1 MNWNAAGPTMAG
13 SLLWA
18 VDVYGRVFSLSAARG
33 RWRRAADIVLE
44 LKRVTGSEQCCWGIG
59 CDHQVYLHVYPSQ
72 VPIRHQEE
80 TYENQR
86 WNPVDGY
93 TDTLLPTDR
102 WQWTDE
108 SGLNPQPLH
117 SFVLPSANWEWE
129 GDWYVDDESCGRESS
144 ETGGWEYAV
153 DFPATFTK
161 EKKWNSC
168 VRRRRWLR
176 YRRYKALG
184 SWAKVPLDRGR
195 PPPEPFT
202 DISCGGWD
210 MSDSPEKHIYLW
222 AVSQQGKLWFRTGIR
237 QQNPEGT
244 HWEPIQVPREVAQVS
259 AGPNDLL
266 WVVLWDGQLLARTGI
281 SKDCPK
287 GSSWELVQPPNQKGA
302 VHVAVGIN
310 VVWAATKDN
319 KVWFR
324 RGVNSHN
331 PTGSGWISIGGEMVM
346 LSVGPSDQV
355 WGVGSDDRTVY
366 FRHGVTAT
374 EVTGRS
380 WVAVS
385 AQLDGSE
392 STNHSRYDASVFT
405 GEVTAPSQGSVLGC
419 DDTDIPKPR
428 VPKITSD
435 SFISALV
442 SDRSAPAHDPPS
454 AANPNV
460 PEENQVTSQ
469 ESDSSILSPSSPS
482 EGSETPW
489 SNVDLEEMKASVLSS
504 TRSSVATYPIELQQN
519 TVVQEEV
526 PPWAWVTGGG
536 CDISSS
542 SHVDW
547 FNISGATQPL
557 SPSLTPALS
566 APDKDTQTKRAQQEK
581 GTSIEKSVHV
591 TRGCMCWWRDWSPHQ
606 WEDVSVTLEQ
616 VTGAGAQTGDI
627 LYLYYTQDQEKKYL
641 YAVIKEVT
649 ALVPVF
655 RDSLYTVAVYTP
667 ERTKQRR
674 PILLATPSQEDFN
687 TWLSLLNESCCAS
700 RGLGE
705 HPSKQALWAV
715 TCKGDVMVHEPSPSL
730 EAPAQYLACDQMF
743 WRQVPAHL
751 LCVESNSLG
760 VVWGIAHDHTAWV
773 YTGGGRGPSAQGNI
787 SQAIND
793 VRSVYIFENQRWN
806 PMTGYTNKG
815 LPTDRY
821 MWSDAS
827 GLRECTKDNTSPP
840 SPQWTWVSD
849 WAVDYSVPGGTDKE
863 GWQYAADFHV
873 TFHGY
878 KTMKDFVRRR
888 RWARK
893 CEISLTGPW
902 QKVPPI
908 ALTDVTVLP
917 CLAQCSLEQVPVWA
931 ISEKG
936 DVLCRLGV
944 TANNP
949 AGNSWLHVGTDQ
961 PFKSI
966 CIGGGHQV
974 WAIARDSAVFY
985 RGSVSA
991 HNPAGEC
998 WYHIPSPP
1006 KQTLKQ
1012 VSVGRTS
1019 VYAVDENSNLWYR
1032 QGLTPSYPQGSA
1044 WELISSNVCKVSV
1057 GPLDQVWIIAD
1068 KVSGYPSES
1077 SGTVCHRLGVKP
1089 MQPKGLSWDLGIGG
1103 GWEHLS
1109 VRGNSIEAQRVGPRS
1124 PMPSRTQ
1131 SQVNGNVV
1139 GC

>member
-1 MNWNAAGPTMAG
+1 MSG
-13 SLLWA
+13 SQLWA
-18 VDVYGRVFSLSAARG
+18 VDVYGRGFSLWAAGG
-33 RWRRAADIVLE
+33 RWRRVADLLLE
-44 LKRVTGSEQCCWGIG
+44 LKRVTGSQHCCWGIG

-184 SWAKVPLDRGR
+184 SWAKVPLDRAR

-244 HWEPIQVPREVAQVS
+244 RWEPIQVPQEVAQVS
-259 AGPNDLL
+259 AGPKDLL

-281 SKDCPK
+281 NKDCPK
-287 GSSWELVQPPNQKGA
+287 GSSWERVLPPNQKGA
-302 VHVAVGIN
+302 VHVAVGLTVI
-310 VVWAATKDN
+310 WAVTKDN

-346 LSVGPSDQV
+346 LSMGPNDQV

-385 AQLDGSE
+385 AQLDGSA
-392 STNHSRYDASVFT
+392 STNHSSVRVHSDASVFA
-405 GEVTAPSQGSVLGC
+405 GEVTTPSQGSVLGC

-442 SDRSAPAHDPPS
+442 SDRSAPAHDPRSVAHPS
-454 AANPNV
+454 V
-460 PEENQVTSQ
+460 PEDNQMKSQ
-469 ESDSSILSPSSPS
+469 ESDSSVLSPSSLS
-482 EGSETPW
+482 DGSETPW
-489 SNVDLEEMKASVLSS
+489 SNVDLEEMKGSVPSS
-504 TRSSVATYPIELQQN
+504 TRSSVATYPIELQHN
-519 TVVQEEV
+519 TVVQEEL

-542 SHVDW
+542 SHVDLEGKCTA
-547 FNISGATQPL
+547 SRPL
-557 SPSLTPALS
+557 CSRTS
-566 APDKDTQTKRAQQEK
+566 QTLMYVCVCVSQ
-581 GTSIEKSVHV
+581 SVRV
-591 TRGCMCWWRDWSPHQ
+591 TRGCMCWWRDWTPHQ

-616 VTGAGAQTGDI
+616 VTGAGAQTGDV
-627 LYLYYTQDQEKKYL
+627 LYLYYTHDQEKKYV

-655 RDSLYTVAVYTP
+655 RDSLYTMAVYTP
-667 ERTKQRR
+667 ERTKQRC
-674 PILLATPSQEDFN
+674 PILLATPSQQDFN

-705 HPSKQALWAV
+705 HPSKQAMWAV

-730 EAPAQYLACDQMF
+730 EAPAQYLPCEHMF

-773 YTGGGRGPSAQGNI
+773 YTGGSRGPSAQGKHAPCSI
-787 SQAIND
+787 SD
-793 VRSVYIFENQRWN
+793 VRSVYIYENQRWN
-806 PMTGYTNKG
+806 PMTGYTDKG

-827 GLRECTKDNTSPP
+827 GLRECTKDNTRPP

-849 WAVDYSVPGGTDKE
+849 WAVDFGVPEGTDKE
-863 GWQYAADFHV
+863 GWQLVHIF
-873 TFHGY
+873 
-878 KTMKDFVRRR
+878 
-888 RWARK
+888 
-893 CEISLTGPW
+893 ISLTGPW

-944 TANNP
+944 TTNNP
-949 AGNSWLHVGTDQ
+949 SGNSWLHVGTDQ

-974 WAIARDSAVFY
+974 WAIARDGAVFY

-998 WYHIPSPP
+998 WYHIPSPL
-1006 KQTLKQ
+1006 KQTLRQ

-1068 KVSGYPSES
+1068 KVPGYPSES

-1089 MQPKGLSWDLGIGG
+1089 MQPKGLSWDFGIGVSFSTLRLMLNCAVLKNKKQTKKKK
-1103 GWEHLS
+1103 H
-1109 VRGNSIEAQRVGPRS
+1109 VG
-1124 PMPSRTQ
+1124 
-1131 SQVNGNVV
+1131 
-1139 GC
+1139 

>member
-1 MNWNAAGPTMAG
+1 MMAG

-33 RWRRAADIVLE
+33 RWRRAADFVLE
-44 LKRVTGSEQCCWGIG
+44 LKRVTGSRQCCWGIG
-59 CDHQVYLHVYPSQ
+59 CDHLVYLHVYPSQ

-129 GDWYVDDESCGRESS
+129 GDWYVDDESCGREST
-144 ETGGWEYAV
+144 ETG
-153 DFPATFTK
+153 
-161 EKKWNSC
+161 KKWNSC

-195 PPPEPFT
+195 PPPEPFI

-244 HWEPIQVPREVAQVS
+244 RWEPIQVPREVAQVS
-259 AGPNDLL
+259 AGPKDLL

-287 GSSWELVQPPNQKGA
+287 G
-302 VHVAVGIN
+302 
-310 VVWAATKDN
+310 
-319 KVWFR
+319 
-324 RGVNSHN
+324 
-331 PTGSGWISIGGEMVM
+331 WISIGGEMVM
-346 LSVGPSDQV
+346 LSMGPSDQV

-374 EVTGRS
+374 EVTGSVR
-380 WVAVS
+380 V
-385 AQLDGSE
+385 
-392 STNHSRYDASVFT
+392 HSDASVFA

-442 SDRSAPAHDPPS
+442 SDRSAPTHDPPS
-454 AANPNV
+454 SAHSSV

-482 EGSETPW
+482 DSSETPW
-489 SNVDLEEMKASVLSS
+489 SNVDLEEMKASVPSS
-504 TRSSVATYPIELQQN
+504 ARSSVATYPIELQHN
-519 TVVQEEV
+519 TVVQEEL

-536 CDISSS
+536 Y
-542 SHVDW
+542 
-547 FNISGATQPL
+547 T
-557 SPSLTPALS
+557 
-566 APDKDTQTKRAQQEK
+566 DTRTERAQQEK
-581 GTSIEKSVHV
+581 NASTEKSVRV
-591 TRGCMCWWRDWSPHQ
+591 MRGCMCWWRDWPPHQ

-627 LYLYYTQDQEKKYL
+627 LYLYYMHDQEKKYL

-667 ERTKQRR
+667 ERTKQRF
-674 PILLATPSQEDFN
+674 PILLATPSQEEFN
-687 TWLSLLNESCCAS
+687 TWLSLLNASCCAS

-715 TCKGDVMVHEPSPSL
+715 TCKGDVMVHDPSPSL
-730 EAPAQYLACDQMF
+730 EAPAQF

-773 YTGGGRGPSAQGNI
+773 YMGGSRGPSAQGNENI
-787 SQAIND
+787 NQAISD
-793 VRSVYIFENQRWN
+793 VRSVCIYENQRWN
-806 PMTGYTNKG
+806 PMTGYTDKG

-849 WAVDYSVPGGTDKE
+849 WAVDYGVPGGTDKE

-888 RWARK
+888 RWARLVYSIAAF
-893 CEISLTGPW
+893 ELTDSFIH
-902 QKVPPI
+902 KVPPI
-908 ALTDVTVLP
+908 ALTDVTILP

-974 WAIARDSAVFY
+974 WAIARDGAVFY

-1006 KQTLKQ
+1006 KQMLKQ

-1089 MQPKGLSWDLGIGG
+1089 MQPKGLSWDFGIGG

-1109 VRGNSIEAQRVGPRS
+1109 VRGNSIEAQRVAPRS

-1131 SQVNGNVV
+1131 SQCPRATIIITTTTTFFIMLDCTSLFVVVNTLPVSV
-1139 GC
+1139 SCALPTKCDFIYF

>member
-1 MNWNAAGPTMAG
+1 MSG

-18 VDVYGRVFSLSAARG
+18 VDVYGRVFSLPAARG
-33 RWRRAADIVLE
+33 RWSRAADIVLE
-44 LKRVTGSEQCCWGIG
+44 LKRVTGSHQCCWGIG
-59 CDHQVYLHVYPSQ
+59 CDHHVYLHVYPSQ

-86 WNPVDGY
+86 WNPVEGF

-108 SGLNPQPLH
+108 SGSIPQPLH
-117 SFVLPSANWEWE
+117 SFELPSANWEWE
-129 GDWYVDDESCGRESS
+129 GDWYVDDESCGREST

-153 DFPATFTK
+153 DFPAAFSK
-161 EKKWNSC
+161 DKKWNSC

-195 PPPEPFT
+195 SPPEPFV
-202 DISCGGWD
+202 DLSCGGWD
-210 MSDSPEKHIYLW
+210 MSDGPEKHIHLW
-222 AVSQQGKLWFRTGIR
+222 AVSQQGKLWSRTGIS

-244 HWEPIQVPREVAQVS
+244 RWEPVQVPREVAQVS
-259 AGPNDLL
+259 AGPKDLL
-266 WVVLWDGQLLARTGI
+266 WVVLWDGQMLARTGI

-287 GSSWELVQPPNQKGA
+287 GSSWDLVESPSQKGA
-302 VHVAVGIN
+302 VHVAVGIA
-310 VVWAATKDN
+310 VVWAVTKDN

-346 LSVGPSDQV
+346 LSVGPNDQV

-366 FRHGVTAT
+366 FRHGVTGT

-385 AQLDGSE
+385 AQLDS
-392 STNHSRYDASVFT
+392 SKSINHSSVHAHGDAGVF
-405 GEVTAPSQGSVLGC
+405 GGDVTAPSQGSVLGC

-442 SDRSAPAHDPPS
+442 SDRSAPLHDPTVP
-454 AANPNV
+454 PDV
-460 PEENQVTSQ
+460 PEGDQVTGP
-469 ESDSSILSPSSPS
+469 ESGSSVPTP
-482 EGSETPW
+482 TPW
-489 SNVDLEEMKASVLSS
+489 SNVDLEEMKASVP
-504 TRSSVATYPIELQQN
+504 RSSVATYPIELQHN
-519 TVVQEEV
+519 TVEQEDT

-536 CDISSS
+536 CDIHSR

-547 FNISGATQPL
+547 FNTSDTGPL
-557 SPSLTPALS
+557 SPAITPALG
-566 APDKDTQTKRAQQEK
+566 APHTEPGAA
-581 GTSIEKSVHV
+581 GEKSVRV
-591 TRGCMCWWRDWSPHQ
+591 TTGRMCWWRDWAPHE

-627 LYLYYTQDQEKKYL
+627 LYLHYTQHLDKKYL
-641 YAVIKEVT
+641 HAVMKEVT
-649 ALVPVF
+649 ALVPVL
-655 RDSLYTVAVYTP
+655 RDSLYTMAVYTA
-667 ERTKQRR
+667 ERTRHR
-674 PILLATPSQEDFN
+674 SPILLATPSQQDFS
-687 TWLSLLNESCCAS
+687 TWLSLLNESCCES
-700 RGLGE
+700 RGLGD

-730 EAPAQYLACDQMF
+730 EAPAQYLPCDHMF

-751 LCVESNSLG
+751 LCVESSSLG
-760 VVWGIAHDHTAWV
+760 VVWGIGHDHTAWV
-773 YTGGGRGPSAQGNI
+773 YTGAGRGPSAPGNEV
-787 SQAIND
+787 SD
-793 VRSVYIFENQRWN
+793 VRSVCIYENQRWN
-806 PMTGYTNKG
+806 PMTGYTDKG

-821 MWSDAS
+821 MWSDSS
-827 GLRECTKDNTSPP
+827 GLRECTKDNTSTP

-863 GWQYAADFHV
+863 GWQYAADFPV

-878 KTMKDFVRRR
+878 KTIKDFVRRR
-888 RWARK
+888 RWARR

-908 ALTDVTVLP
+908 PLTDVTVLP
-917 CLAQCSLEQVPVWA
+917 CLAQSGLEQIPVWA

-944 TANNP
+944 TAENP
-949 AGNSWLHVGTDQ
+949 AGDSWLHVGTDQ

-974 WAIARDSAVFY
+974 WAIARDGAVFY

-991 HNPAGEC
+991 LNPAGEC

-1006 KQTLKQ
+1006 RQMLKQ

-1068 KVSGYPSES
+1068 KVAGYPLES

-1089 MQPKGLSWDLGIGG
+1089 MQPKGLSWDFGIGG
-1103 GWEHLS
+1103 GWDHLS
-1109 VRGNSIEAQRVGPRS
+1109 VRGNSLEAQRVALRS

-1131 SQVNGNVV
+1131 SQVNGNAVS
-1139 GC
+1139 C